1 MVNWLDWILLQCFFS
16 PSLERSLEIGWEPRY
31 CVCLFTWVMSFISTS
46 SQTERFLL
54 RPGWKRREEVG
65 PETFSVCVHSRLA
78 EAWTWTNSLVLRGD
92 THTYRRIN
100 NLTAKISIPQR
111 HYIYCRDV
119 ECEELVNILQDR
131 WSYRKNVLFDK
142 SLEWIQI
149 HVRVVNLHSKS
160 ALGHCGLVVRP
171 VASQQEGP
179 GLDSQVGEFS
189 YYAHVCIK
197 IG

>member
-78 EAWTWTNSLVLRGD
+78 EAWMWTNSLVLRGD
-92 THTYRRIN
+92 THTYTHIN

-119 ECEELVNILQDR
+119 ECEELVNILHITLMSAWRLDKC
-131 WSYRKNVLFDK
+131 SIETSPLESGYPSPGCEHRKWRVNWGLKEPSDV
-142 SLEWIQI
+142 SLSSLVSE
-149 HVRVVNLHSKS
+149 S
-160 ALGHCGLVVRP
+160 ARECKALP
-171 VASQQEGP
+171 
-179 GLDSQVGEFS
+179 
-189 YYAHVCIK
+189 
-197 IG
+197 